1 MKKISNNICYLKNN
15 MYLCIIVRELWLVE
29 IQKYIT
35 LSSLLYPYSRT
46 DMFKSLGGVIL
57 FYVHRVFGSD
67 IFPNDLNT
75 RFTKNMEMWIC
86 SYLRN
91 SCNADD
97 LRQGLHRLSLKQV
110 PMQGWDR
117 KRNHLKTECVN
128 LISV

>member
-1 MKKISNNICYLKNN
+1 MKKISNKVCYLKNN
-15 MYLCIIVRELWLVE
+15 VYLCCIIVREIYTIWF
-29 IQKYIT
+29 QKYIT
-35 LSSLLYPYSRT
+35 LLFLHCVYSRT
-46 DMFKSLGGVIL
+46 DIYNLRGVI
-57 FYVHRVFGSD
+57 FYYVHRVFGSD

-91 SCNADD
+91 SCNADN
-97 LRQGLHRLSLKQV
+97 LRQGLHRLSLKQE